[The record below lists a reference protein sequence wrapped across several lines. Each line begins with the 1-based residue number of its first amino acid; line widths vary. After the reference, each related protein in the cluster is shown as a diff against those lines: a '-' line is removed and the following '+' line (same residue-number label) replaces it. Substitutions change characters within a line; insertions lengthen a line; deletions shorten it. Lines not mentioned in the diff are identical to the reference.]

1 MEILENRDQWL
12 ADFREDWLAHYQRT
26 GVTDWKRYPRPKNSV
41 APAGPGIDLRTSR
54 LMLISSAG
62 AYLPEHQQPFDAAH
76 PLGDYSVRLLPSS
89 APLDA
94 LAIAHDH
101 YDHAAIN
108 QDPQVLVPLRHLE
121 DLVAEGVI
129 GELAPS
135 MVSFMGYQPDVTQV
149 IDETIAATLQAAQ
162 AEGVRAALLVPA

>member
-12 ADFREDWLAHYQRT
+12 ADFREGWLAHYQQT
-26 GVTDWKRYPRPKNSV
+26 GTIDWKRYPRPKNSV
-41 APAGPGIDLRTSR
+41 APAGPGVDLSTSR

-62 AYLPEHQQPFDAAH
+62 VYLPDHQQPFEAAN
-76 PLGDYSVRLLPSS
+76 PLGDYSIRLIPSS
-89 APLDA
+89 TPLDA

-101 YDHAAIN
+101 YDHTAVN

-135 MVSFMGYQPDVTQV
+135 MVSFMGYQPDVSQV
-149 IDETIAATLQAAQ
+149 IDETIAATLRVAQ